1 MSDSVATRYAGNC
14 ARGARMRVAT
24 ACTPFMPAAWWMAVK
39 AVDLSR
45 NPGRV
50 SGVAALRSSARM
62 PLRMTSLSAASMASP
77 PAFHRASMVA

>member
-24 ACTPFMPAAWWMAVK
+24 ARTPFMPAARWMAAKV
-39 AVDLSR
+39 VDWFR

-50 SGVAALRSSARM
+50 SGVAALRSAARM
-62 PLRMTSLSAASMASP
+62 PLPITSLSAISMASP